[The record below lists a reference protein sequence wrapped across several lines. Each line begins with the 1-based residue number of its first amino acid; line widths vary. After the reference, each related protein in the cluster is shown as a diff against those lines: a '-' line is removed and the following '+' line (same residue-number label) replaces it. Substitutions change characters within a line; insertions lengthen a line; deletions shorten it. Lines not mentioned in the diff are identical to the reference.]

1 LLTELGALGLV
12 VTAGAFSLVRLRRA
26 RLYRQQHDA
35 IADIKRRPPLELR
48 LDRHSVPSFDKA
60 LVRIP
65 DFLPAGV
72 FARLRADILGLDSA
86 ERAYMPVMRRGATA
100 AYETLIAE
108 APSVVAYYHSADLM
122 CFIARVVGHAAVE
135 PTPIHDQSSLSILHY
150 DRPLDHIGWHHDH
163 NFYRGRHFT
172 ALLTIVNEGSGPAG
186 LSHATLTARLD
197 GKAVAIPTEPN
208 SLVLFEGARVR
219 HKVMPL
225 RDGERRVVLSMTC
238 CTDPR
243 ARPWQGI
250 ARRIKDTAFYGVR
263 ALWT

>member
-1 LLTELGALGLV
+1 LLTELSALGLV
-12 VTAGAFSLVRLRRA
+12 VVAGIFGLVRLRRA
-26 RLYRQQHDA
+26 RLYRAQTAKVD
-35 IADIKRRPPLELR
+35 DIKGLPPLELK
-48 LDRHSVPSFDKA
+48 LDRHGVPGFDKA
-60 LVRIP
+60 VVKVA

-72 FARLRADILGLDSA
+72 FARLRADILDLGTV
-86 ERAYMPVMRRGATA
+86 ERTYMPAMRRGATA

-122 CFIARVVGHAAVE
+122 HFISRIVGATVE

-150 DRPLDHIGWHHDH
+150 DRPLDHIGWHYDH

-172 ALLTIVNEGSGPAG
+172 ALLTVVNDGSGPAG

-197 GKAVAIPTEPN
+197 GRAVVIPTEPN
-208 SLVLFEGARVR
+208 SLVLFEGALVR
-219 HKVMPL
+219 HKVTAL
-225 RDGERRVVLSMTC
+225 REGERRVVLSMTC
-238 CTDPR
+238 CTDRR
-243 ARPWQGI
+243 ARPWQGV